1 MHSLKGHT
9 RRVQSIASDLSG
21 KFLATASWDCSVRVW
36 NLAKGECVCDL
47 KVARWEYLVKF
58 VENNY
63 PSLKCHLMIHVH
75 SDVNSSTLRDIFILN
90 ILYSF
95 HYSPVNSVSF
105 HPEGQLI
112 VTGQWDT
119 TIAIWD
125 VFHKTRKAVRHL
137 FIPLL
142 LFLLRTNCTFV
153 YETHIIQR
161 NWKLLTKLR
170 KLSLHSLFILCILR
184 TNILL

>member
-1 MHSLKGHT
+1 MGLFGQSLEPCQ
-9 RRVQSIASDLSG
+9 RRMCVWPQSG
-21 KFLATASWDCSVRVW
+21 KVRIPV
-36 NLAKGECVCDL
+36 
-47 KVARWEYLVKF
+47 
-58 VENNY
+58 NNY

-75 SDVNSSTLRDIFILN
+75 SDVNSRLLKDIFILN

-125 VFHKTRKAVRHL
+125 VFHKTRKAVRYL

-142 LFLLRTNCTFV
+142 LFLLRTYYTFV

>member
-1 MHSLKGHT
+1 M
-9 RRVQSIASDLSG
+9 
-21 KFLATASWDCSVRVW
+21 
-36 NLAKGECVCDL
+36 
-47 KVARWEYLVKF
+47 
-58 VENNY
+58 
-63 PSLKCHLMIHVH
+63 KCHLMIHVH

-142 LFLLRTNCTFV
+142 LFLLRTYYTFV

-161 NWKLLTKLR
+161 N
-170 KLSLHSLFILCILR
+170 
-184 TNILL
+184 